1 MFKDWSDDFLT
12 GIAEID
18 RQHQG
23 FFEAAH
29 RLYDQIL
36 NCEGE
41 RGVEEAVTFLR
52 NYAERHFQTEEALMR
67 EHEFPLLEEH
77 KKLHDAFFESLEL
90 LVDELQIFG
99 PSQHLA
105 DRALEVAQDWLIDH
119 IADEDM
125 QYATHVRR
133 RRVTHSATGWTESN

>member
-1 MFKDWSDDFLT
+1 MIRDWSDEYLT

-18 RQHQG
+18 GQHQG

-41 RGVEEAVTFLR
+41 HGVEEAVIFLR
-52 NYAERHFQTEEALMR
+52 DYAERHFQTEEAFMR

-90 LVDELQIFG
+90 LVDELQVFG
-99 PSQHLA
+99 SRQHLA
-105 DRALEVAQDWLIDH
+105 DRALDVAQDWLIDH
-119 IADEDM
+119 IAEEDM
-125 QYATHVRR
+125 QYAMHVRR
-133 RRVTHSATGWTESN
+133 RHGTHSATGRTGSN

>member
-1 MFKDWSDDFLT
+1 MRDWSDDYLI
-12 GIAEID
+12 GIDEID
-18 RQHQG
+18 EQHRG
-23 FFEAAH
+23 FFDAAH

-41 RGVEEAVTFLR
+41 HGVEEAVAFLR
-52 NYAERHFQTEEALMR
+52 DYAERHFQTEEAFMR
-67 EHEFPLLEEH
+67 KHGYPHLEAH
-77 KKLHDAFFESLEL
+77 RALHAAFFENLERL
-90 LVDELQIFG
+90 DDDLRVFG

-125 QYATHVRR
+125 QYANHVRR
-133 RRVTHSATGWTESN
+133 QQGSPASAEPTRSS